1 MQQKVITIAKR
12 FQAVD
17 QYYLNIDS
25 ITKDIND
32 KGWIIK
38 QIISTSFE
46 HQPFGQE
53 ARYPVLAVTL
63 LIEHP

>member
-17 QYYLNIDS
+17 QYYLNLDS

-38 QIISTSFE
+38 
-46 HQPFGQE
+46 
-53 ARYPVLAVTL
+53 
-63 LIEHP
+63 